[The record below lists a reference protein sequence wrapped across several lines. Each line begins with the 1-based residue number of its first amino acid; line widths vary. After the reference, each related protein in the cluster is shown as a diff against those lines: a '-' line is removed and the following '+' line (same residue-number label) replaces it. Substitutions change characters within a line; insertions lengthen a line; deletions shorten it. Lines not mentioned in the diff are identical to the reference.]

1 MVDISKH
8 LAKIQQA
15 IDRRNWTLALETSE
29 QCMDVAPTEVQLY
42 KLYVENDAL
51 RREILEVAFEATKDA
66 A

>member
-1 MVDISKH
+1 MGVHLVVVSAALSLLAQVIDKLMSTFIKDDI
-8 LAKIQQA
+8 
-15 IDRRNWTLALETSE
+15 
-29 QCMDVAPTEVQLY
+29 QLY